1 MNIAEQMKDVLK
13 EEIKAAVLKA
23 GLAEESQIPNVV
35 LETPKDKTHGDYSTN
50 MAMQLARVAKK
61 APRQI
66 AEEIVAHF
74 DKGKASIEKLDIAGP
89 GFINF
94 YMNNQYLTKLIPS
107 VLEAGEAYGETN
119 IGNGERVQ
127 VEFVSANP
135 TGDLHLGHA
144 RGAAVGDS
152 LCNVLSKAGYDVS
165 REYYI
170 NDAGNQINNLA
181 LSVEVRYFEALGL
194 EKPMPED
201 GYRGEDIIAIGKRLA
216 EEYGD
221 RFVNE
226 EESERLAFFREYGL
240 KYELEKLRKDLE
252 NFRVPF
258 DVWYSETSLYQ
269 NGKID
274 KALEALREKGHVYE
288 EDGATW
294 FRSTTFGDDKDRVL
308 IKKDGTYTYLL
319 PDIAY
324 HKDKLDRGFDK
335 LINVWGADHH
345 GYIPRMKAAIEAL
358 GYEKGTL
365 EVEII
370 QLVHLYKNGEK
381 IKMSKRTGKAVTMRD
396 LIEEVGLDAVRYFFA
411 MRSADTHMD
420 FDLDLAVSTSNEN
433 PVYYAQYAHARICSM
448 LRQGEE
454 QGLKP
459 AADLDFSH
467 IQSEKEYDLLKTI
480 GGFPEAVAEAAEKRI
495 PHRVTNYIYDLA
507 SALHS
512 FYNAEKVIDPE
523 NEEKSRARL
532 ALMKATQITLNNA
545 LQLIGVSA
553 PGKNVITIKRTK
565 SSGFVLFL

>member
-258 DVWYSETSLYQ
+258 DVWFSETSLYQ

-381 IKMSKRTGKAVTMRD
+381 MKMSKRTGKAVTMRD

-553 PGKNVITIKRTK
+553 PEKM
-565 SSGFVLFL
+565 

>member
-152 LCNVLSKAGYDVS
+152 LCNVLSKAGYNVS

-274 KALEALREKGHVYE
+274 KALDALREKGHVYE

-381 IKMSKRTGKAVTMRD
+381 MKMSKRTGKAVTMRD

-459 AADLDFSH
+459 AADLDFIH

-553 PGKNVITIKRTK
+553 PEKM
-565 SSGFVLFL
+565 

>member
-381 IKMSKRTGKAVTMRD
+381 MKMSKRTGKAVTMRD

-523 NEEKSRARL
+523 NKEKSRARL

-553 PGKNVITIKRTK
+553 PEKM
-565 SSGFVLFL
+565 